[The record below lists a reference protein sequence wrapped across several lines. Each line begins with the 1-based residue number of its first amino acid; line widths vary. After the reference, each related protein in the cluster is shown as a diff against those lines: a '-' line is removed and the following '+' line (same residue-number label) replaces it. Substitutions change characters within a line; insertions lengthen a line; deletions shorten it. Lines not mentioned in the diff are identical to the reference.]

1 MHHPHYP
8 WSFLFLPPHLL
19 SASLLLLNWC
29 SFSPCC
35 KVSTMASI
43 SWHRSFTGYLS
54 SNHWWH
60 QRHSYLKLPSQESN
74 FHLYEGVRPLMSVMM
89 MLQTLELMMIT
100 LRTSLLHRE
109 LGIHNPHRIEVEANQ
124 DFSLFFFS
132 FSLVIYLYFFIF
144 FIFLYFYLYLYFFLF
159 YFIVILFS
167 CNYDNLISVI

>member
-1 MHHPHYP
+1 
-8 WSFLFLPPHLL
+8 
-19 SASLLLLNWC
+19 
-29 SFSPCC
+29 
-35 KVSTMASI
+35 
-43 SWHRSFTGYLS
+43 
-54 SNHWWH
+54 
-60 QRHSYLKLPSQESN
+60 
-74 FHLYEGVRPLMSVMM
+74 MSVMM